1 MRGDMKLTVAAL
13 FLFASS
19 ALAQTSHQI
28 TFQRTFLLRNAAGTS
43 FNPGD
48 TPHHP
53 HLAGRGAW
61 TTFYE
66 GSVFAAY
73 SSEYGPEDGR
83 HEIFSTNWFAAGAQ
97 RTLGSRGLVLFRGRA
112 SLEPL
117 TVPEGGYP
125 QILQF
130 ISAESGGPLMDSM
143 RAHDLVGEAAVH
155 LGYRVTTD
163 SFLHLYAAPVG
174 SPALGPVP
182 YAQRRSSE
190 EFVEA
195 PFAYDVQETMHD
207 STKVV
212 TAGFGSRWVSIEG
225 SVFHEAV
232 TTGRH
237 TTIPDG
243 DIDSRSYRLVVTPH
257 RNLAVQV
264 SRGELG
270 DEERS
275 ISTASISWAND
286 RTAASAIYTKRD
298 TRNGEELQSGGLETT
313 FRVAARNTFMA
324 RVESVDRPSGF
335 LSNPDV
341 ERTAHFTLGY
351 LFDFFTRAGYR
362 GGVGFNFDYH
372 TQTHDL
378 ENVYG
383 HKPQALY
390 VFARFRTDSA
400 RK

>member
-1 MRGDMKLTVAAL
+1 MRGDMKFTVAAL

-19 ALAQTSHQI
+19 AFAQTSDQI
-28 TFQRTFLLRNAAGTS
+28 TFQRTFLLRNVAGTS

-53 HLAGRGAW
+53 HLAERGAW

-66 GSVFAAY
+66 GSIFASY
-73 SSEYGPEDGR
+73 SNEYGPENAR
-83 HEIFSTNWFAAGAQ
+83 HEIFSTNWLAAGAQ
-97 RTLGSRGLVLFRGRA
+97 HPLGSRGLVLFRGRV
-112 SLEPL
+112 SLEPF
-117 TVPEGGYP
+117 TVAEGGYP
-125 QILQF
+125 QMLQF
-130 ISAESGGPLMDSM
+130 VSAESGGPLMDSM
-143 RAHDLVGEAAVH
+143 RAHDLVGEAAVQ
-155 LGYRVTTD
+155 LGYRLTTA

-190 EFVEA
+190 EFAEA

-212 TAGFGSRWVSIEG
+212 TAGFGSRWISIEG
-225 SVFHEAV
+225 SVFHDAV
-232 TTGRH
+232 TTERH
-237 TTIPDG
+237 TTIAGG
-243 DIDSRSYRLVVTPH
+243 DIDSNSYRLVLTPH
-257 RNLAVQV
+257 RNFALQV
-264 SRGELG
+264 SRGKLG
-270 DEERS
+270 DDARD
-275 ISTASISWAND
+275 ISTASITWAND
-286 RTAASAIYTKRD
+286 WAAASAIWTNRD
-298 TRNGEELQSGGLETT
+298 TRRGEELQSGGLETT
-313 FRVAARNTFMA
+313 FRLGRNTFMGRA
-324 RVESVDRPSGF
+324 ESVDRPSGF

-341 ERTAHFTLGY
+341 ERTAHFTFGY
-351 LFDFFTRAGYR
+351 LYDLFTRGGYR

-383 HKPQALY
+383 HKPQAIY